1 MPGCDDLWRGAVASV
16 LEDIVIRSVILSSIV
31 AVAFL
36 VLNPRVRA
44 AVLYD
49 SSGFEPVGSPAQF
62 KPGPLEGQDA
72 TFGPWVTDN
81 NVSSAM
87 IQTST
92 VQAGTQAVRIDRA
105 ASATGDQR
113 WSVFKPSAA
122 AAARYLSIA
131 WDQNVTKT
139 TSAADANGPLF
150 GVEAYDDTGAATV
163 PLIGSAFVD
172 STTGSVYYQAHTTGN
187 LAAAKASATL
197 GQWNHFVLQADFNT
211 STYELF
217 LNGSQIASD
226 GFVDPGIVGFSDAPL
241 ATVAY
246 PDGLPANAAASGTAY
261 FDNYVI
267 STATAVPEPEACSTL
282 AAIVFAFTRH
292 RRRSSH

>member
-113 WSVFKPSAA
+113 W
-122 AAARYLSIA
+122 
-131 WDQNVTKT
+131 
-139 TSAADANGPLF
+139 
-150 GVEAYDDTGAATV
+150 
-163 PLIGSAFVD
+163 
-172 STTGSVYYQAHTTGN
+172 
-187 LAAAKASATL
+187 
-197 GQWNHFVLQADFNT
+197 
-211 STYELF
+211 
-217 LNGSQIASD
+217 
-226 GFVDPGIVGFSDAPL
+226 
-241 ATVAY
+241 
-246 PDGLPANAAASGTAY
+246 
-261 FDNYVI
+261 
-267 STATAVPEPEACSTL
+267 
-282 AAIVFAFTRH
+282 
-292 RRRSSH
+292 